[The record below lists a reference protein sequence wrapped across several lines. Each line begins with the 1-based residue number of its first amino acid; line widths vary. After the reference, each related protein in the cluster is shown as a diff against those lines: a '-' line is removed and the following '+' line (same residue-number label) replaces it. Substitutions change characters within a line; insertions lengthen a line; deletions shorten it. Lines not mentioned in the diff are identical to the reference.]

1 MSKKEIGIG
10 FIIGILSAFL
20 GIFLFIVFFTEFD
33 FWSGIHTAKSSGYLG
48 KIITLG
54 SILNIPV
61 FLILLKNNKEY
72 MARGIVL
79 AVILLALSTLVI

>member
-1 MSKKEIGIG
+1 MSKIDIG
-10 FIIGILSAFL
+10 FGLIIGILSSLL

-33 FWSGIHTAKSSGYLG
+33 FWLGINTAKDSGYLG

-61 FLILLKNNKEY
+61 FLILLKNSKED
-72 MARGIVL
+72 MARGIVV
-79 AVILLALSTLVI
+79 AVILLALSTLVV